1 MQWGNQVGVAAM
13 CYFIACIL
21 HNVKLTT
28 VYFDHQPSACVGHD
42 AWSSEGLPVPPSE
55 VVAQGWTAVLAFLRA
70 GAKVA
75 VHELRLML
83 IGDGEAGKTSLQ
95 RAFVAPGHKADW
107 IEKEQRTVAI
117 DMSTLA
123 FPSADDA
130 AEVVCH
136 VCDCAG
142 QALYYFSHTLHFT
155 RRCLY
160 VLTWTAHKFSD
171 SRAPQALHLDAIVSP
186 LKTWLQL
193 LAANVPE
200 ACVIVVGTHCRVQP
214 QQFEAMR
221 QLVGEHVR
229 DEIAR
234 LHHMA
239 HAESAATR
247 QVFQRQ
253 ETKARE
259 LLAQVQAEAAARQ
272 LQLAVTLSD
281 FSDAK
286 ALAAYVEAL
295 RPVARRGLMRKAE
308 MLLKAAREWA
318 QTKARLCRLHAV
330 YDGSVPDASAPAA
343 CLKLVQEQSF
353 VVDSTSLTN
362 CR

>member
-1 MQWGNQVGVAAM
+1 MQYNNQVGVAAV
-13 CYFIACIL
+13 CRIIACIL

-28 VYFDHQPSACVGHD
+28 VSFDHQPSACVGHD

-55 VVAQGWTAVLAFLRA
+55 VVAQGWKAVLAFLRA

-221 QLVGEHVR
+221 QVVG
-229 DEIAR
+229 
-234 LHHMA
+234 
-239 HAESAATR
+239 
-247 QVFQRQ
+247 
-253 ETKARE
+253 
-259 LLAQVQAEAAARQ
+259 
-272 LQLAVTLSD
+272 
-281 FSDAK
+281 
-286 ALAAYVEAL
+286 
-295 RPVARRGLMRKAE
+295 
-308 MLLKAAREWA
+308 
-318 QTKARLCRLHAV
+318 
-330 YDGSVPDASAPAA
+330 
-343 CLKLVQEQSF
+343 
-353 VVDSTSLTN
+353 
-362 CR
+362 